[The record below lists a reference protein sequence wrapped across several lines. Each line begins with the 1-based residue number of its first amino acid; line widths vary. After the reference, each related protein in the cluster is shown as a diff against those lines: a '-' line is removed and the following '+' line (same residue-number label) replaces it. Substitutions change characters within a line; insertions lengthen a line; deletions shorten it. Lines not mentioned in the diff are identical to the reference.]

1 MPELPTLPAPAILL
15 IGTVLAKDTSRA
27 SPIKMLAKRA
37 IIIKKCNESVN
48 ENSFDIMTSGH
59 RIPLEHDASALRSS
73 FVTVVV
79 TVTGI
84 TTMPV
89 EQLRMS

>member
-1 MPELPTLPAPAILL
+1 MTLRPFL
-15 IGTVLAKDTSRA
+15 
-27 SPIKMLAKRA
+27 
-37 IIIKKCNESVN
+37 
-48 ENSFDIMTSGH
+48 
-59 RIPLEHDASALRSS
+59 S

>member
-1 MPELPTLPAPAILL
+1 MTPRPIL
-15 IGTVLAKDTSRA
+15 
-27 SPIKMLAKRA
+27 
-37 IIIKKCNESVN
+37 SV
-48 ENSFDIMTSGH
+48 
-59 RIPLEHDASALRSS
+59 

-79 TVTGI
+79 TVTGM

>member
-1 MPELPTLPAPAILL
+1 MRGGTSQYASNMKLRPIL
-15 IGTVLAKDTSRA
+15 G
-27 SPIKMLAKRA
+27 
-37 IIIKKCNESVN
+37 
-48 ENSFDIMTSGH
+48 
-59 RIPLEHDASALRSS
+59 S

-89 EQLRMS
+89 EQRMI

>member
-1 MPELPTLPAPAILL
+1 MTVGTQNTFPDMTL
-15 IGTVLAKDTSRA
+15 R
-27 SPIKMLAKRA
+27 PI
-37 IIIKKCNESVN
+37 
-48 ENSFDIMTSGH
+48 F
-59 RIPLEHDASALRSS
+59 SS

>member
-1 MPELPTLPAPAILL
+1 MTL
-15 IGTVLAKDTSRA
+15 G
-27 SPIKMLAKRA
+27 
-37 IIIKKCNESVN
+37 
-48 ENSFDIMTSGH
+48 
-59 RIPLEHDASALRSS
+59 PLNSS
-73 FVTVVV
+73 FVTIVV